1 MLFRTTNF
9 VQGAAI
15 MNNTF
20 CLGIFMIL
28 IFARDLPWTFSA
40 ETISIFAIQAVMAL
54 YAQKKTHRTL
64 DAIFILALYPASLAL
79 VAGIEAA
86 GLD

>member
-1 MLFRTTNF
+1 
-9 VQGAAI
+9 
-15 MNNTF
+15 
-20 CLGIFMIL
+20 
-28 IFARDLPWTFSA
+28 
-40 ETISIFAIQAVMAL
+40 MAL

-64 DAIFILALYPASLAL
+64 DAIIILALYPASLAL